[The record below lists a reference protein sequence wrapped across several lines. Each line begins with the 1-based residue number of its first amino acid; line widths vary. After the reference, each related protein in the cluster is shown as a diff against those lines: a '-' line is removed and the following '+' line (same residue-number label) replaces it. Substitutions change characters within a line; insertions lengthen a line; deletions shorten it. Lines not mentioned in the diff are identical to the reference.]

1 MPRANPGILGAAKGV
16 RQDEIMHLLLL
27 ILGAILALDGFI
39 AVGGILGKIMGYTG
53 AALWLVGMVIS
64 RRYYR

>member
-1 MPRANPGILGAAKGV
+1 
-16 RQDEIMHLLLL
+16 MHLLLL
-27 ILGAILALDGFI
+27 ILGAILALYGFI

-53 AALWLVGMVIS
+53 AALWLVGMLIS

>member
-1 MPRANPGILGAAKGV
+1 
-16 RQDEIMHLLLL
+16 MHLLLL

-39 AVGGILGKIMGYTG
+39 AVGGILGKIVGYTG